1 MIGNVWKCLEFLAH
15 HATHAR
21 LFAFCSLTA
30 NLASLKLG
38 CEAKEKIDQ
47 YTRPDEGLE
56 TPGLEELPGSKRC
69 DIEMR

>member
-1 MIGNVWKCLEFLAH
+1 MQLTQDFL
-15 HATHAR
+15 
-21 LFAFCSLTA
+21 LFAASKHQLLADSLM
-30 NLASLKLG
+30 ASLKLG